1 MCTKPLQSCP
11 TLCDAMDCSPPG
23 SSVHGIL
30 QVRVLEWVAV
40 SFSTERKTS
49 LTKYQHFHALR
60 VGSIN
65 TQQLFAT
72 GMVVAPRGK
81 WPCQE
86 VFLVV
91 TTGGLLL
98 ASHGWRPGM
107 LLNTYNIQDRPPPQR
122 IISAPPPPRP
132 ADQIAAIPKS
142 KSPSLE

>member
-60 VGSIN
+60 VGLIN
-65 TQQLFAT
+65 TQQLFAV
-72 GMVVAPRGK
+72 GMIVAPRGK

-91 TTGGLLL
+91 TIGGLLL

-107 LLNTYNIQDRPPPQR
+107 LLNTLQHTGEASTTKNNQLHPPPTRLQQYPSPR
-122 IISAPPPPRP
+122 APV
-132 ADQIAAIPKS
+132 
-142 KSPSLE
+142 